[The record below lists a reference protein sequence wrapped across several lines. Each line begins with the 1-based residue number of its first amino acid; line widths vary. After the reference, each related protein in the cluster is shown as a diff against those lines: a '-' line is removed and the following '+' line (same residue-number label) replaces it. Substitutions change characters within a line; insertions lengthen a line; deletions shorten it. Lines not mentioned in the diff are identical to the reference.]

1 MNISSQDFLELEEI
15 THIAKIPAIEG
26 LANNVIKNKRY
37 LHPRDISLRT
47 VRRKRRFSE
56 FF

>member
-26 LANNVIKNKRY
+26 LSNNVIKNKRF
-37 LHPRDISLRT
+37 LHKGN
-47 VRRKRRFSE
+47 VRRNKAAVDR
-56 FF
+56 